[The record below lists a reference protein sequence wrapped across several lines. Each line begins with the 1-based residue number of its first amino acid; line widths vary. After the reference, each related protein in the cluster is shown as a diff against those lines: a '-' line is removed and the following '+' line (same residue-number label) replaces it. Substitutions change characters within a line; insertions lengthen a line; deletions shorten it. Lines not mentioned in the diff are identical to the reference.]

1 MENIVGTWALIK
13 TKAVDANGTPTK
25 TAPFGG
31 TDFIGR
37 VVFTKEGRMS
47 AAITDARGK
56 IPEEESREYSC
67 YAGAYTLKDST
78 LITKVDACSDPAR
91 MGTEQVRT
99 VSFEDGIM
107 VLKSLYAPMAINLL
121 SSVHYGGKKSPT
133 FDLFRLLSSVDL
145 CL

>member
-47 AAITDARGK
+47 AAITDSRAK

-99 VSFEDGIM
+99 VSFEDDIM
-107 VLKSLYAPMAINLL
+107 VLQPPLRS
-121 SSVHYGGKKSPT
+121 YGNKPAELRTLWWKKIS
-133 FDLFRLLSSVDL
+133 DI
-145 CL
+145 

>member
-107 VLKSLYAPMAINLL
+107 VLQPPLRS
-121 SSVHYGGKKSPT
+121 YGNKPAELRTLWWKKISNNY
-133 FDLFRLLSSVDL
+133 
-145 CL
+145 

>member
-13 TKAVDANGTPTK
+13 TKAVDADGTPTK

-47 AAITDARGK
+47 AAITDARVK

-78 LITKVDACSDPAR
+78 
-91 MGTEQVRT
+91 
-99 VSFEDGIM
+99 
-107 VLKSLYAPMAINLL
+107 
-121 SSVHYGGKKSPT
+121 
-133 FDLFRLLSSVDL
+133 
-145 CL
+145 